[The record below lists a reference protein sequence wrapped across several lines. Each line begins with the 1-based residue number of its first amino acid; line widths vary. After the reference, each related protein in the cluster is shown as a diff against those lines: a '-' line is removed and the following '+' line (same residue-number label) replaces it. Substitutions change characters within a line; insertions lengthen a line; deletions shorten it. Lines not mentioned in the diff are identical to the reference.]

1 MDKIIMFLVAV
12 FLISIG
18 YLEFKERECLIK
30 RKNER
35 FERYE
40 KQSKLMQ
47 ELYNKTIKDYENQPA
62 K

>member
-30 RKNER
+30 RKNE
-35 FERYE
+35 
-40 KQSKLMQ
+40 KIQSL
-47 ELYNKTIKDYENQPA
+47 ESPENIPMR
-62 K
+62 